1 MISHH
6 KGNIVTALVEL
17 FPTIGIDETKF
28 KFDGTFYSLNLFI
41 FDISLPTL
49 YSDLIVYFMYSEM
62 E

>member
-41 FDISLPTL
+41 FCYFSFYSL
-49 YSDLIVYFMYSEM
+49 
-62 E
+62 